1 MYGSSS
7 RQPKYGGAG
16 LPWRHNWAAGAIS
29 GSFCLAI
36 GGRRGCLAKRQLSAL
51 QQDFL
56 RSFFQREDRFFLTG
70 GAALVG
76 FHLGHR
82 ETHDLDLFTL
92 EDVMPEGMAAV
103 AEVARELGGTLEP
116 LQTAPAFRRVL
127 LRRGAEAIVID
138 LVREYVAQVEPDK
151 PLIDGIRVD
160 PPHEILA
167 NKLCALLSRSEI
179 RDLVD
184 VRALELAGYR
194 LEDALNAAAAKDSGL
209 TPAQLGWVLNQ
220 IELGNDL
227 IPPGEVSVEELRRY
241 LAELI
246 VRLTH
251 QAFPKS

>member
-1 MYGSSS
+1 M
-7 RQPKYGGAG
+7 
-16 LPWRHNWAAGAIS
+16 
-29 GSFCLAI
+29 
-36 GGRRGCLAKRQLSAL
+36 AKHKLSAL

-56 RSFFQREDRFFLTG
+56 RAFFQREDRFFLTG

-92 EDVMPEGMAAV
+92 EDVIPEGMAAV
-103 AEVARELGGTLEP
+103 AEVARELGGTLES

-138 LVREYVAQVEPDK
+138 LVHEYVAQVAPDK
-151 PLIDGIRVD
+151 PLINGVRVD
-160 PPHEILA
+160 PPEEILA

-194 LEDALNAAAAKDSGL
+194 LEDALSAAAAKDRGL
-209 TPAQLGWVLNQ
+209 TPAQLAWVLSQ
-220 IELGNDL
+220 IELGADL
-227 IPPGEVSVEELRRY
+227 IPPGGISTEELRRY
-241 LAELI
+241 LTELI
-246 VRLTH
+246 DRLTH

>member
-1 MYGSSS
+1 
-7 RQPKYGGAG
+7 
-16 LPWRHNWAAGAIS
+16 
-29 GSFCLAI
+29 
-36 GGRRGCLAKRQLSAL
+36 LAKRQLSAL

-56 RSFFQREDRFFLTG
+56 RAFFQREDRFFLTG

-92 EDVMPEGMAAV
+92 EDVIPEGMAAV
-103 AEVARELGGTLEP
+103 AEVARELGGTLEA
-116 LQTAPAFRRVL
+116 LQTAPTFRRVL

-138 LVREYVAQVEPDK
+138 LVREYVAQVAPDK
-151 PLIDGIRVD
+151 ALINGIRVD
-160 PPHEILA
+160 PPQEILA
-167 NKLCALLSRSEI
+167 NKLCALLSRSEV

-194 LEDALNAAAAKDSGL
+194 LEDALKAAAAKDRGL
-209 TPAQLGWVLNQ
+209 TPAQLGWVLSQ

-227 IPPGEVSVEELRRY
+227 IPPGGVSVEELRRY
-241 LAELI
+241 LDELI
-246 VRLTH
+246 NRLTH